1 MNFGIEIEASQLY
14 AVPPLRCGAA
24 SIPLQIQHQAG
35 QPFISY
41 YSFQLFS
48 RSYVQV
54 FGSDRLQRADPKTA
68 ADERKDYR

>member
-1 MNFGIEIEASQLY
+1 MNFGIENKASQLK
-14 AVPPLRCGAA
+14 AVPPLRFGAA
-24 SIPLQIQHQAG
+24 SIPLQIQHQAR

-48 RSYVQV
+48 LNYVQV

-68 ADERKDYR
+68 ADE